1 MVRFQNL
8 IKKKHNIKDCYY
20 FFILTLSKVTC
31 CGFFL
36 VTLVSHFGQN
46 CLLKN
51 DGGED
56 DTVVKFRHTEQ
67 M

>member
-1 MVRFQNL
+1 MSGNGQISKSN
-8 IKKKHNIKDCYY
+8 KKKTQHKRLL
-20 FFILTLSKVTC
+20 LTLSMVTC